1 MSEYY
6 FEMAYKEAKKGYR
19 LNEVPV
25 GAVIVKNDRIIS
37 KAHNKRIKNNL
48 VLSHAEVLCILKANK
63 KLKDWRLNNCDLY
76 VTLKPCEMCAKIIN
90 ESRIRNVY
98 YMLTK
103 NEDSNTY
110 SKTKYSEKC
119 SNNIKIKL
127 KKLMKNFFKNI
138 R

>member
-6 FEMAYKEAKKGYR
+6 FEMAYKEAKKAYR